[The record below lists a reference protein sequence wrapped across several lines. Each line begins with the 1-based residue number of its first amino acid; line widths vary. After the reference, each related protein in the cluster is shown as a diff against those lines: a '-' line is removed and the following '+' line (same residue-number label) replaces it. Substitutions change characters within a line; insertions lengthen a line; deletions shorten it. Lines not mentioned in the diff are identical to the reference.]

1 MNDGIT
7 SLYQVIEFPFRP
19 RRRRLPP
26 PRRRR
31 PRRCRASCGVVAPP
45 SAGCRAAA
53 LRRFL
58 RWCRFKSAPS
68 GGLRGWAPTRPPL
81 LHRRK
86 AAQKLKMYALS
97 SGGGSFC
104 RRRFSSSP
112 WPSLAAARS
121 AGRARSRAGGV
132 PPATPAPLGR
142 LCALPP
148 FGRRRF
154 APVAAAACSVLP
166 SGKGVASR
174 CAALALVCALA
185 ALRRGRFAVLRPIPS
200 SGGSSARCGAS
211 SRSSSLGGA
220 LVGWGACGPPLA
232 APSGFAALSL
242 PRRGPAARASPAPF
256 CASVPRREKVFCRR
270 CGGDGEK
277 PLRRLICADSGS
289 AQRAI
294 ARLFIASTCPNER
307 QLRSFLSTQEKHS
320 ALPLSE

>member
-1 MNDGIT
+1 MNDGIM

-81 LHRRK
+81 LHRRV
-86 AAQKLKMYALS
+86 AAQKLKMFALS

-132 PPATPAPLGR
+132 PPAAPAPSSAACGWRGAPLAQGR
-142 LCALPP
+142 CKPLRGPCARVCAALCASSPP
-148 FGRRRF
+148 PLLAR
-154 APVAAAACSVLP
+154 AAAALRGVLACLRL
-166 SGKGVASR
+166 GSR
-174 CAALALVCALA
+174 
-185 ALRRGRFAVLRPIPS
+185 S
-200 SGGSSARCGAS
+200 SGGGLAGPPLPPLRAS
-211 SRSSSLGGA
+211 LRFRSLGGA
-220 LVGWGACGPPLA
+220 LPRGLA
-232 APSGFAALSL
+232 
-242 PRRGPAARASPAPF
+242 PAPF
-256 CASVPRREKVFCRR
+256 SASGPRREKVFCRR

-289 AQRAI
+289 AQRAC
-294 ARLFIASTCPNER
+294 ARLFIAESYPSER
-307 QLRSFLSTQEKHS
+307 QPRCFLSSQDKTS
-320 ALPLSE
+320 AQALSY